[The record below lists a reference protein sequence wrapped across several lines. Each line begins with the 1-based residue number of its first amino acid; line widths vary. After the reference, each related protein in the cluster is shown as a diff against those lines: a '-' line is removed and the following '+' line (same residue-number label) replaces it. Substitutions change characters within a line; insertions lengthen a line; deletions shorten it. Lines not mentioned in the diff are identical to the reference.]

1 MMKNTFIFT
10 SGDTNGIGPE
20 ISIRVLN
27 KLYSL
32 NKYNLVI
39 SIPINV
45 FEFYSKKIK
54 IEFPFKIVKRKELI
68 NGDSDSVKILDIGNV
83 KIDLGKPT
91 RFSGRASYKSLI
103 SAHDL
108 IDRNIA
114 SAMITAPISKFAW
127 QKAGIQFPG
136 HTELLAHLTGT
147 KKYSM
152 MFLSQKFKCALATIH
167 EPISKIPRLIT
178 KNKLLDLIKLVERVC
193 TKDLKIDSPK
203 IAVLGLNPHSGEN
216 GRIGSEEIH
225 KISPAINEAVKG
237 GICVEGPFVPDAF
250 FANKLYLNFDVV
262 IGMYHDQLLIPFKM
276 MNFNKGVNFTAG
288 LPIIRT
294 SPDHGTAYDI
304 AGMLKADI
312 TSMEESFKW
321 ARRIVNNRKKQ
332 TYVH

>member
-1 MMKNTFIFT
+1 MKNTFIFT

-20 ISIRVLN
+20 ISIRVIN
-27 KLYSL
+27 KLYSP

-39 SIPINV
+39 PIPINV
-45 FEFYSKKIK
+45 FEFYSKKIEIK
-54 IEFPFKIVKRKELI
+54 FPYKIVKKREAIKD
-68 NGDSDSVKILDIGNV
+68 GSDSVKILDIGNV
-83 KIDLGKPT
+83 KIDLGKAT
-91 RFSGRASYKSLI
+91 RFSGRASYRSLI

-108 IDRNIA
+108 LYRNIA
-114 SAMITAPISKFAW
+114 LAMITAPISKFAW

-152 MFLSQKFKCALATIH
+152 MFLSQKFKCALTTIH
-167 EPISKIPRLIT
+167 EPISKISKLIT

-193 TKDLKIDSPK
+193 VKDLNIDTPK

-216 GRIGSEEIH
+216 GRIGFEEIN
-225 KISPAINEAVKG
+225 KINPAIDEAVKD

-250 FANKLYLNFDVV
+250 FANKLYLKYDVV
-262 IGMYHDQLLIPFKM
+262 LGMYHDQLLIPFKM

-304 AGMLKADI
+304 AGMLTADI

-321 ARRIVNNRKKQ
+321 ARRIVNNRKNK

>member
-1 MMKNTFIFT
+1 MKNTFIFT

-20 ISIRVLN
+20 ISLRVLN
-27 KLYSL
+27 KLYSP
-32 NKYNLVI
+32 NKYKLVI
-39 SIPINV
+39 PIPINV
-45 FEFYSKKIK
+45 FEFYSKKFK
-54 IEFPFKIVKRKELI
+54 IEFPYKIAKKIDVTCT
-68 NGDSDSVKILDIGNV
+68 DSDTVTILDIGNV

-103 SAHDL
+103 NAHDL

-114 SAMITAPISKFAW
+114 SAMITSPISKYAW

-152 MFLSQKFKCALATIH
+152 MFLSQKFKCALTTIH
-167 EPISKIPRLIT
+167 EPISKVPRLIT
-178 KNKLLDLIKLVERVC
+178 KNKILNLIKLMESVC
-193 TKDLKIDSPK
+193 EQDLNIDSLK

-216 GRIGSEEIH
+216 GRIGLEEI
-225 KISPAINEAVKG
+225 KRIKPAINEAVKS
-237 GICVEGPFVPDAF
+237 GISVEGPFVPDAF
-250 FANKLYLNFDVV
+250 FANKLQLNYDVV

-304 AGMLKADI
+304 AGMLNADI

-321 ARRIVNNRKKQ
+321 ARRIVNNRKNKK
-332 TYVH
+332 YVH